1 MKSNARAKEV
11 SRRYQGK
18 RIFNTGK
25 RKIASIPPITPEE
38 QKKLDELADRAYK
51 MKLEKRADKMEKS
64 PYIDA
69 APIGDDEDDD
79 SEEGGEKKIKTFK
92 DLMIRIKEKMRK

>member
-18 RIFNTGK
+18 RTFNTSQ

-51 MKLEKRADKMEKS
+51 IKLEKRADKMEKS

-69 APIGDDEDDD
+69 API
-79 SEEGGEKKIKTFK
+79 SEESEGDEKGIKTFK